1 MMNRILA
8 TALLGLSFSF
18 ALSAP
23 VQASDDDAK
32 CGLYA
37 RIGGTMSDFMM
48 PLTVKDFVDIMAG
61 KNDALMG
68 ELTASLLTGLG
79 SDHLATMISLQGD
92 ESAVLG
98 EAAGTVMME
107 LLMTG
112 QATSSEEVEQLMNKT
127 CNAIGV
133 ETLMQNQRKAAAAN
147 SQNAS
152 GK

>member
-1 MMNRILA
+1 
-8 TALLGLSFSF
+8 
-18 ALSAP
+18 
-23 VQASDDDAK
+23 
-32 CGLYA
+32 
-37 RIGGTMSDFMM
+37 
-48 PLTVKDFVDIMAG
+48 
-61 KNDALMG
+61 
-68 ELTASLLTGLG
+68 
-79 SDHLATMISLQGD
+79 MISLQGD